1 MCSDTPRLAKKKTDS
16 AGETLP
22 QPSLTGSMEYEEHV
36 KGHIGHK
43 TAISSGDGGCHGNA
57 AVLLLHLFH
66 KGVTSCGSDGGEV
79 A

>member
-1 MCSDTPRLAKKKTDS
+1 
-16 AGETLP
+16 
-22 QPSLTGSMEYEEHV
+22 MEYEEHV